1 MSNEAIFEVI
11 EDGMRRDEDAIR
23 QLMDDSANAV
33 RSKDVEALMS
43 NFAPDVLSFDVVNP
57 LQYRGTDAARARAE
71 EWFGSFEGPI
81 GYEVRDLAITTG
93 ADVAFCHSLNQVS
106 ATKKDGGKLEM
117 WWRATVCLR
126 KIEGNWKVTHQHNSV
141 PFDPES
147 GKASID
153 LKP

>member
-1 MSNEAIFEVI
+1 MSNEAIL
-11 EDGMRRDEDAIR
+11 EDGMKRDEDAIR

-33 RSKDVEALMS
+33 RSRDIDALMS
-43 NFAPDVLSFDVVNP
+43 NFSPDVLSFDVVNP
-57 LQYRGTDAARARAE
+57 LQYRGADAARARAE
-71 EWFGSFEGPI
+71 QWLGSFEGPI
-81 GYEVRDLAITTG
+81 GYELRDLAITTG
-93 ADVAFCHSLNQVS
+93 SDAAFCHSLNQVS
-106 ATKKDGGKLEM
+106 ATKKDGDKLEM

-126 KIEGNWKVTHQHNSV
+126 KIDGSWLVTHQHNSV

>member
-1 MSNEAIFEVI
+1 MSNEANL
-11 EDGMRRDEDAIR
+11 EDAIR
-23 QLMDDSANAV
+23 QLMNDSANAV
-33 RSKDVEALMS
+33 RSRDVDALMS
-43 NFAPDVLSFDVVNP
+43 HFAPDVLSFDVVNP
-57 LQYRGTDAARARAE
+57 LQYRGADAARARAE

-81 GYEVRDLAITTG
+81 GYEVRDLVITSG
-93 ADVAFCHSLNQVS
+93 SDVAFCHSLNQVS

-126 KIEGNWKVTHQHNSV
+126 KIDGKWMITHQHNSV

-147 GKASID
+147 GKASMD